1 MQELLTRF
9 SGLPP
14 WQIAATA
21 TWLLL
26 QACVLPSLPEEIV
39 VATLGM
45 LASQGRIG
53 FLTAFAAVLLGLL
66 PANSAA
72 VFIGSRLARGLSAF
86 GPARRTLESRLAQNA
101 LASVRR
107 HGRGLVFATRFIP
120 LVRGPIYLACGA
132 SEMGVPRFFAVDAF
146 AACIHVPL
154 VLWAGAR
161 LGQGAASLEEA
172 WQRIGLFGAGLVGV
186 ALALHLVR
194 RLRSATA

>member
-1 MQELLTRF
+1 MQELLLRF
-9 SGLPP
+9 SGLAP

-53 FLTAFAAVLLGLL
+53 FPTAFAAVLLGLL

-72 VFIGSRLARGLSAF
+72 VFLGSRLARGLSRF
-86 GPARRTLESRLAQNA
+86 GPARRTLESRLAQDA
-101 LASVRR
+101 LDAVRR
-107 HGRGLVFATRFIP
+107 HGRGLVFATRFTP

-132 SEMGVPRFFAVDAF
+132 AQMGVPRFFAVDAL
-146 AACIHVPL
+146 AACIQIPL

-161 LGQGAASLEEA
+161 LGQGATSLEEA
-172 WQRIGLFGAGLVGV
+172 WQRIGLFAAGLVAV

-194 RLRSATA
+194 RLRSVAA